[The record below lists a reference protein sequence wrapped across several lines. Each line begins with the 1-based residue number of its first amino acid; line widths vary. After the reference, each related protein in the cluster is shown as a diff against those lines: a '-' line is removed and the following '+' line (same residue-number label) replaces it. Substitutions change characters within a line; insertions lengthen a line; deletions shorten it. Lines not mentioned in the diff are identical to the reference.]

1 LRKVVIIL
9 LTSILIEGCSV
20 TRFRGKGPAEDSN
33 NALTGNILES
43 VKRQNIT
50 NSGFFIQKAEI
61 EIESQ
66 NGKERYLGSIKFE
79 KPDKYLISIRSR
91 SGIEGARIYISNDT
105 ILVNDRINKKL
116 YFGTSFYLKRK
127 YGIDQSC
134 LPLIL
139 GDIVLDKACEENQ
152 KKCLGDKIMTS
163 CFPKGISLNYEID
176 CRKRKTLSVEQINS
190 FSQTGIKIKYNNFR
204 NVDNIFIPA
213 TVEFEDSQYN
223 ATIKIKLM
231 KVDFTWN
238 GSVKFVPG
246 KGYELIELV

>member
-1 LRKVVIIL
+1 M
-9 LTSILIEGCSV
+9 LIEGCSL
-20 TRFRGKGPAEDSN
+20 TRFRTKGPDEASN
-33 NALTGNILES
+33 NTLTGNIIES

-50 NSGFFIQKAEI
+50 NSGFFIQKADI

-66 NGKERYLGSIKFE
+66 NGKDRYLGSVKFE
-79 KPDKYLISIRSR
+79 KPDKYLISIKSR

-105 ILVNDRINKKL
+105 IMVNDRINKKL
-116 YFGTSFYLKRK
+116 YFGTSFYLRKK

-139 GDIVLDKACEENQ
+139 GDIVSDKVCEENQ
-152 KKCLGDKIMTS
+152 EKCSGDKIMTS

-176 CRKRKTLSVEQINS
+176 CRKRKTIMVEQINN
-190 FSQTGIKIKYNNFR
+190 FSQTGVKITYNKFR
-204 NVDNIFIPA
+204 YVDNIYIPGI
-213 TVEFEDSQYN
+213 VEFKDSQYN
-223 ATIKIKLM
+223 ATIKIRIM

>member
-1 LRKVVIIL
+1 MIG
-9 LTSILIEGCSV
+9 GCSL
-20 TRFRGKGPAEDSN
+20 TRFRGKVPNEGSN
-33 NALTGNILES
+33 DTLTGNILES

-50 NSGFFIQKAEI
+50 NSGFFIQKADI

-66 NGKERYLGSIKFE
+66 NGKDRYLGSVKFE

-116 YFGTSFYLKRK
+116 YFGTSFYLKKK

-139 GDIVLDKACEENQ
+139 GDIVLDKICEENQ
-152 KKCLGDKIMTS
+152 DKCSGDKIITR
-163 CFPKGISLNYEID
+163 CAPKGISLNYEID
-176 CRKRKTLSVEQINS
+176 CRKRKTLSVEQISN
-190 FSQTGIKIKYNNFR
+190 FSQAGIKIKFNKFR
-204 NVDNIFIPA
+204 YVDNIYVPGII
-213 TVEFEDSQYN
+213 ELKDSQYN
-223 ATIKIKLM
+223 AAIKIKLM
-231 KVDFTWN
+231 KVDFTWK